1 MVIPDFTFSEAVMVG
16 GELLVAVL
24 VALGTTPE
32 DSDASMNENHERLI
46 NAQCTSDLPVSDA
59 DTVSLKSL

>member
-1 MVIPDFTFSEAVMVG
+1 MVG